1 MIIQCPK
8 CKRKYEVNDT
18 DVPIGGGPVRCPDCS
33 NIFVIYREPL
43 DIELVPIKEEVAI
56 EVAIEEEVAIEPS
69 LEERT
74 ITPPIEKVIEEEKE
88 RIEVEIETET
98 VPSVSEV
105 KERLR
110 RVVEKRRT
118 GAEVLPESWS
128 EELKKKHERA
138 RRLARS
144 LAKDI
149 LLYHKEEVER
159 GIKEGNLA
167 AILRNEIKK
176 SWQFFK
182 RQVGEDV
189 LKEKNYF
196 KDALNE
202 ILGEGK
208 EIFV

>member
-1 MIIQCPK
+1 M
-8 CKRKYEVNDT
+8 
-18 DVPIGGGPVRCPDCS
+18 
-33 NIFVIYREPL
+33 
-43 DIELVPIKEEVAI
+43 
-56 EVAIEEEVAIEPS
+56 
-69 LEERT
+69 
-74 ITPPIEKVIEEEKE
+74 
-88 RIEVEIETET
+88 
-98 VPSVSEV
+98 PSVSEV

>member
-88 RIEVEIETET
+88 WIEVEIETET